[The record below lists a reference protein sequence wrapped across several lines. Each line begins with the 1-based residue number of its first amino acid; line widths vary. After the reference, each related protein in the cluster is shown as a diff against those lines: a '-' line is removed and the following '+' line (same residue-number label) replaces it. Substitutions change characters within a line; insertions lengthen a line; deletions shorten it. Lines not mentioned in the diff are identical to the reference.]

1 MTNKCNVFAALDC
14 TFDGVQQLDLFED
27 TEPLT
32 VKEDKLR
39 EMLKS
44 GEFSQ
49 SLSIA
54 AYSLYKTNL

>member
-1 MTNKCNVFAALDC
+1 MKKNLFDRNLKIEINTDNKR
-14 TFDGVQQLDLFED
+14 
-27 TEPLT
+27 LT

-39 EMLKS
+39 AMLKS